1 MRVDIPVRLQLLFGT
16 SLLCCCT
23 SSLVTEVYDDSE
35 KVGAGVVPLRCCPQ
49 SCMPNPIEGLLE
61 VYEDMVEVL
70 LVLEIFLT
78 EVSLVEDLLRGASSC
93 SEAYLFLS
101 NDLLRLWL
109 QSDQNDLQHD
119 FAWVADEADRS
130 VVLAMLQVAFLLRP
144 KTGSIHVAGHSPA
157 CQILLQIV
165 VKAVITSSP
174 PAWTSSSGMERDG
187 LRQVVLCPRLT
198 M

>member
-1 MRVDIPVRLQLLFGT
+1 MPNQVEGCP
-16 SLLCCCT
+16 
-23 SSLVTEVYDDSE
+23 EVY
-35 KVGAGVVPLRCCPQ
+35 K
-49 SCMPNPIEGLLE
+49 
-61 VYEDMVEVL
+61 DMVEVL

-130 VVLAMLQVAFLLRP
+130 IVLALLQVAFLG
-144 KTGSIHVAGHSPA
+144 K
-157 CQILLQIV
+157 C
-165 VKAVITSSP
+165 
-174 PAWTSSSGMERDG
+174 DD
-187 LRQVVLCPRLT
+187 
-198 M
+198 